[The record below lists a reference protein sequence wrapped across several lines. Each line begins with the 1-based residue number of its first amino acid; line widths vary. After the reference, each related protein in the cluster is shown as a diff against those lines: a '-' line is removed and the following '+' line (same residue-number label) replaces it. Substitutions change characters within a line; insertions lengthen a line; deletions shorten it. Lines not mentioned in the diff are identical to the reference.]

1 LKPLFFFVL
10 LTVLSHVGFV
20 GSRITVSL
28 SAINQGASPLAVG
41 VLMSLY
47 AVIPMLLAVQAGRL
61 VDRVGAFRPIA
72 IAGSILS
79 AGMLLPFVSHDMPM
93 LYVSATIVGTAFMM
107 QHIALNHVIGNLGDP
122 ASRAVNF
129 SWFALGYSVSGS
141 LGPLLAGFAID
152 LLGHRAAFAL
162 LALPAAAGTGL
173 LLWKRDE
180 IRVPRSTHER
190 KADAPQPS
198 VADLL
203 RNPRLLPVFLFSGLL
218 ATGWDM
224 YTFVIPIYGTRIG
237 LSASTIGIV
246 MSSFALATLMVR
258 LAMPVVAR
266 RLSEWTVVCAA
277 LLIAGT
283 AYSLFP
289 LATQVPYLIALSI
302 LLGLGLGCAQP
313 MIMAALYAA
322 SPPGRQGE
330 VVGMRTTMINASQT
344 LMPLAFGAVGT
355 ALGMG
360 PILWGMAAAL
370 LAGSWLAGRRR
381 RLPR

>member
-1 LKPLFFFVL
+1 VKPLAFFIL

-28 SAINQGASPLAVG
+28 SAIHQGASPLAIG

-72 IAGSILS
+72 VAGGILV
-79 AGMLLPFVSHDMPM
+79 AGMLLPFASHGLPM
-93 LYVSATIVGTAFMM
+93 LFVTAAVVGTAFMM

-122 ASRAVNF
+122 AERPVNF
-129 SWFALGYSVSGS
+129 SWFALGYSVSGF

-152 LLGHRAAFAL
+152 LLDHRSAFLL
-162 LALPAAAGTGL
+162 LALPPAVGTAL
-173 LLWKRDE
+173 LLWKRG
-180 IRVPRSTHER
+180 VPPAQEHR
-190 KADAPQPS
+190 ADAAQRRL
-198 VADLL
+198 ADLL

-246 MSSFALATLMVR
+246 MSSFALATFVVR
-258 LAMPVVAR
+258 LFMPSVAR
-266 RLSEWTVVCAA
+266 RLSEWTVVCTA
-277 LLIAGT
+277 LAIAGL

-289 LATQVPYLIALSI
+289 LAKQAPAMVALSF

-344 LMPLAFGAVGT
+344 FMPLAFGAVGS
-355 ALGMG
+355 ALGMA
-360 PILWGMAAAL
+360 PILWTMAAAL
-370 LAGSWLAGRRR
+370 LLGSFLAGKRR
-381 RLPR
+381 

>member
-1 LKPLFFFVL
+1 MRPLVYFVL
-10 LTVLSHVGFV
+10 LTILSHVGFV
-20 GSRITVSL
+20 GSRITASL

-72 IAGSILS
+72 VAGLVLA
-79 AGMLLPFVSHDMPM
+79 AGMLLPFAAHGLPV
-93 LYVSATIVGTAFMM
+93 LFISATVVGTAFMM

-122 ASRAVNF
+122 SERPVNF
-129 SWFALGYSVSGS
+129 SWFALGYSVSGFI
-141 LGPLLAGFAID
+141 GPLLAGFAID
-152 LLGHRAAFAL
+152 LAGHRTAFL
-162 LALPAAAGTGL
+162 LLTLPPAAGTAL
-173 LLWKRDE
+173 LLRKRG
-180 IRVPRSTHER
+180 VPQLQHEPR
-190 KADAPQPS
+190 IGAARRS

-246 MSSFALATLMVR
+246 MSSFALATFVVR
-258 LAMPVVAR
+258 LFMPSVAR
-266 RLSEWTVVCAA
+266 RLSEWTVVCTA
-277 LLIAGT
+277 LAIAGT

-289 LATQVPYLIALSI
+289 LAKQAPALAALSF

-344 LMPLAFGAVGT
+344 FMPLAFGAVGS
-355 ALGMG
+355 ALGMA
-360 PILWGMAAAL
+360 PILWTMAGLL

-381 RLPR
+381 